1 MCRYGSNLEEFDQDG
16 YTPLLLAARRGFL
29 DLVQHFVLKGAN
41 INARV
46 KTLENIYQL
55 SLPHPEVHDWLSS
68 IKHFSKL
75 HVAAS
80 LRRADVVTARTGDGD
95 TALLLACYCGH
106 VEIARWIL
114 GNGGSVKEANNT
126 GLTPLIS
133 AANGGHIEVAEL
145 LLEYVTM
152 SHLFFG
158 LAHP

>member
-1 MCRYGSNLEEFDQDG
+1 MLSRVRAANIIRSSTCPPPPLRARVCRYGSNLEEFDQDG

-80 LRRADVVTARTGDGD
+80 LRRADVVKV
-95 TALLLACYCGH
+95 LLHAGENPHEESPMDDL
-106 VEIARWIL
+106 VRQ
-114 GNGGSVKEANNT
+114 N
-126 GLTPLIS
+126 
-133 AANGGHIEVAEL
+133 
-145 LLEYVTM
+145 
-152 SHLFFG
+152 
-158 LAHP
+158 